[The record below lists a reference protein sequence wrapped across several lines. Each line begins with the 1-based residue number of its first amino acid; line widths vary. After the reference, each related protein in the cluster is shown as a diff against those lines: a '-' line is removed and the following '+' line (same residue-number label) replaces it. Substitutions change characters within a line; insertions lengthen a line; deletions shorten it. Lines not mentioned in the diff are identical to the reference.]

1 MAKPTNTTFPVTNT
15 AGILLA
21 RIDRIPVWALPS
33 LFSGIIGI
41 GFLFTFYDIFDINV
55 SFIQTCMQLV
65 HGCTAPTSEQYIGMP
80 VLLNLAGYVVGT
92 LIFSPLSDRAGRRD
106 LLLITMVVTGIGS
119 ALTAVV
125 DNYTWF
131 VVARAITGV
140 GIGADLAIVNTYIGE
155 MAPRGGRARYT
166 SMIFIFSALGGV
178 LGIWLGLFLTTPA
191 TPLPLGLPFAVAG
204 ENFGYG
210 WRLMYLIGGA
220 LALVGV
226 ILRFQLPESPR
237 WLVSRGRFD
246 EAANVI
252 SEMEARA
259 HAISP
264 LPPVAEPV
272 APSPVADERLPFA
285 AIFHNKV
292 YRMRTLLL
300 VAMWFSAYV
309 TVYAFAAGFTTL
321 LSALHY
327 PPPEAGLITAMGTF
341 GFVLAAIVAY
351 AYGERMER
359 KTWVPLAAGIT
370 LVGGVLVALG
380 GTIFW
385 LGVLGSMIVFFGFNV
400 WVPIAYTWSVENYP
414 TRARTTGF
422 ALVDGV
428 GHLGGGVG
436 LIFIAPLIPYLGV
449 LSAMLIIIGFLV
461 LAAVIAQF
469 GVATKDRLLD
479 EISP

>member
-1 MAKPTNTTFPVTNT
+1 
-15 AGILLA
+15 
-21 RIDRIPVWALPS
+21 
-33 LFSGIIGI
+33 
-41 GFLFTFYDIFDINV
+41 
-55 SFIQTCMQLV
+55 
-65 HGCTAPTSEQYIGMP
+65 
-80 VLLNLAGYVVGT
+80 
-92 LIFSPLSDRAGRRD
+92 
-106 LLLITMVVTGIGS
+106 
-119 ALTAVV
+119 
-125 DNYTWF
+125 
-131 VVARAITGV
+131 
-140 GIGADLAIVNTYIGE
+140 
-155 MAPRGGRARYT
+155 
-166 SMIFIFSALGGV
+166 
-178 LGIWLGLFLTTPA
+178 
-191 TPLPLGLPFAVAG
+191 
-204 ENFGYG
+204 
-210 WRLMYLIGGA
+210 
-220 LALVGV
+220 
-226 ILRFQLPESPR
+226 
-237 WLVSRGRFD
+237 LVSRGRFD

-272 APSPVADERLPFA
+272 APPPVADERLPFA

-469 GVATKDRLLD
+469 GLATKDRLLD

>member
-1 MAKPTNTTFPVTNT
+1 MNVQSATVAMDTEAP
-15 AGILLA
+15 GILLA

-65 HGCTAPTSEQYIGMP
+65 PGCTPHTSAQYIGLP

-92 LIFSPLSDRAGRRD
+92 LFFSPLADRAGRRD

-131 VVARAITGV
+131 VVARAITGI

-155 MAPRGGRARYT
+155 MAPRDGRARYT

-178 LGIWLGLFLTTPA
+178 LGIWLGLILTTPPMA
-191 TPLPLGLPFAVAG
+191 LPIGLPFAMAG
-204 ENFGYG
+204 EGFEYG
-210 WRLMYLIGGA
+210 WRLMYLVGGA

-226 ILRFQLPESPR
+226 LLRFQLPESPR
-237 WLVSRGRFD
+237 WLISRGRYK
-246 EAANVI
+246 EAAEVI
-252 SEMEARA
+252 SEMESRA

-272 APSPVADERLPFA
+272 APPPEAGQRMPFA
-285 AIFHNKV
+285 AIFRNKV
-292 YRMRTLLL
+292 YRRRTLLL

-321 LSALHY
+321 LSALGY

-341 GFVLAAIVAY
+341 GFVLCAIVAY

-359 KTWVPLAAGIT
+359 KTWVPLAAAIT
-370 LVGGVLVALG
+370 LIGGVMVALG
-380 GTIFW
+380 GAVFW
-385 LGVLGSMIVFFGFNV
+385 VGVVGSMVVFFGFNV
-400 WVPIAYTWSVENYP
+400 WVPIAYAWSAENYP

-422 ALVDGV
+422 ALVDGI

-436 LIFIAPLIPYLGV
+436 LIFIAPLIPSLGV
-449 LSAMLIIIGFLV
+449 LGAMLLISGFLV

-469 GVATKDRLLD
+469 GLATKDRLLD
-479 EISP
+479 DISP